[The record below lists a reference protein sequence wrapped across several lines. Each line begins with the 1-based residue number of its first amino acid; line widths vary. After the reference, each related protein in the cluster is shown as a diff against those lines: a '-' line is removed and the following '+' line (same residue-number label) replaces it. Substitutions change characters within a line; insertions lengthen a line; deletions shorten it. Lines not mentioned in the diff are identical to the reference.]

1 MPCRFAFSDPAETD
15 RISIIMKNMPTDFRF
30 DSRGPRRLVR
40 VLLAVIVLLGILSV
54 SVELYIDKLWFESLA
69 FESVYWYGIKAWA
82 AAFVI
87 FFVAT
92 LGALWAGFRVVLAVA
107 GTTRRA
113 FLEIQDRLIEAP
125 RPEAVKRIARWI
137 GV

>member
-54 SVELYIDKLWFESLA
+54 SVELYIDKLWFESLG
-69 FESVYWYGIKAWA
+69 FESVYWYGIEAWA

-87 FFVAT
+87 FFVST
-92 LGALWAGFRVVLAVA
+92 LGATKKITKAAA
-107 GTTRRA
+107 QA
-113 FLEIQDRLIEAP
+113 S
-125 RPEAVKRIARWI
+125 
-137 GV
+137 